1 MGSNSMADISGLL
14 GSNSITTPK
23 HTTSRKNNTELDMMD
38 FLQLMIV
45 QLQNQTI
52 DDTMDTSEMM
62 NQMIQMQ
69 MVTAISNMT
78 ETSVQ
83 SYASSLVGKVVT
95 IGIVTDKGL
104 EEREVLVTGTG
115 VMNGQ
120 QVIFGKDANGKVET
134 YGLNQIMAVGQL
146 PPIEKPGEGE
156 EPGEGEGEGEGG
168 VDGLLR
174 DRPHGAGGGVSQV
187 VPAAPHGGA
196 LPGGSAV
203 EGLPASCAVHLPGQR
218 VDAVGTV
225 LAMLF
230 SLPESLDL
238 LKGLPADDGGMGA
251 LDINLVHFA
260 VVDLLREREAGFI
273 GLLAERVADV
283 FFVR

>member
-1 MGSNSMADISGLL
+1 MGSNSMADIAGLMGAGSGFRPE
-14 GSNSITTPK
+14 NS
-23 HTTSRKNNTELDMMD
+23 TSRKNNTELDMQD

-69 MVTAISNMT
+69 MISAISNMT

-156 EPGEGEGEGEGG
+156 EPGEGEGEGDGG
-168 VDGLLR
+168 VDGPGEGEGA
-174 DRPHGAGGGVSQV
+174 DKPEGGQPTPPTDGAG
-187 VPAAPHGGA
+187 
-196 LPGGSAV
+196 
-203 EGLPASCAVHLPGQR
+203 
-218 VDAVGTV
+218 
-225 LAMLF
+225 
-230 SLPESLDL
+230 
-238 LKGLPADDGGMGA
+238 
-251 LDINLVHFA
+251 
-260 VVDLLREREAGFI
+260 EAGTNPEYQ
-273 GLLAERVADV
+273 GEQGAPTD
-283 FFVR
+283 

>member
-1 MGSNSMADISGLL
+1 MQ
-14 GSNSITTPK
+14 
-23 HTTSRKNNTELDMMD
+23 D

-168 VDGLLR
+168 VDGPGEGEGA
-174 DRPHGAGGGVSQV
+174 DKPEGGQPTPPTDGAG
-187 VPAAPHGGA
+187 
-196 LPGGSAV
+196 
-203 EGLPASCAVHLPGQR
+203 
-218 VDAVGTV
+218 
-225 LAMLF
+225 
-230 SLPESLDL
+230 
-238 LKGLPADDGGMGA
+238 
-251 LDINLVHFA
+251 
-260 VVDLLREREAGFI
+260 EAGTNPEYQ
-273 GLLAERVADV
+273 GEQGAPTD
-283 FFVR
+283 

>member
-1 MGSNSMADISGLL
+1 MGSNSMADIAGLMGAGSGFRPE
-14 GSNSITTPK
+14 NS
-23 HTTSRKNNTELDMMD
+23 TSRKNNTELDMQD

-69 MVTAISNMT
+69 MITAMSNMT

-104 EEREVLVTGTG
+104 EEREVIVTGTG

-120 QVIFGKDANGKVET
+120 QVIFGKDSKGNIET

-146 PPIEKPGEGE
+146 PPIEKPDEDE
-156 EPGEGEGEGEGG
+156 KPGEGEGEGDGSVDGPGEGEGADKPEGG
-168 VDGLLR
+168 EPTPPAEGSGGTETN
-174 DRPHGAGGGVSQV
+174 PQYQGEQGA
-187 VPAAPHGGA
+187 PP
-196 LPGGSAV
+196 
-203 EGLPASCAVHLPGQR
+203 
-218 VDAVGTV
+218 D
-225 LAMLF
+225 
-230 SLPESLDL
+230 
-238 LKGLPADDGGMGA
+238 
-251 LDINLVHFA
+251 
-260 VVDLLREREAGFI
+260 
-273 GLLAERVADV
+273 
-283 FFVR
+283 

>member
-1 MGSNSMADISGLL
+1 MGSNSMADIAGLL
-14 GSNSITTPK
+14 GAGSGFRPENS
-23 HTTSRKNNTELDMMD
+23 TSRKNNTELDMQD

-69 MVTAISNMT
+69 MITAMSNMT

-104 EEREVLVTGTG
+104 EEREVIVTGTG

-120 QVIFGKDANGKVET
+120 QVIFGKDSKGNIET

-146 PPIEKPGEGE
+146 PPIEKPDEDE
-156 EPGEGEGEGEGG
+156 KPGEGEGEGDGSVDGPGEGEGADKPEGG
-168 VDGLLR
+168 EPTPPAEGSGGTETN
-174 DRPHGAGGGVSQV
+174 PQYQGEQGA
-187 VPAAPHGGA
+187 PT
-196 LPGGSAV
+196 
-203 EGLPASCAVHLPGQR
+203 
-218 VDAVGTV
+218 D
-225 LAMLF
+225 
-230 SLPESLDL
+230 
-238 LKGLPADDGGMGA
+238 
-251 LDINLVHFA
+251 
-260 VVDLLREREAGFI
+260 
-273 GLLAERVADV
+273 
-283 FFVR
+283 

>member
-1 MGSNSMADISGLL
+1 MGTNSMADIAGLMGAGSGFRPE
-14 GSNSITTPK
+14 NS
-23 HTTSRKNNTELDMMD
+23 TSRKNNTELDMQD

-69 MVTAISNMT
+69 MISAMSNMT

-104 EEREVLVTGTG
+104 EEREVIVTGTG

-120 QVIFGKDANGKVET
+120 QVIFGKDSKGNIET

-146 PPIEKPGEGE
+146 PPIEKPDEDE
-156 EPGEGEGEGEGG
+156 KPGEGEGEGDGSVDGPGEGEGADKPEGG
-168 VDGLLR
+168 EPTPPAEGSGGTETN
-174 DRPHGAGGGVSQV
+174 PQYQGEQGA
-187 VPAAPHGGA
+187 PT
-196 LPGGSAV
+196 
-203 EGLPASCAVHLPGQR
+203 
-218 VDAVGTV
+218 D
-225 LAMLF
+225 
-230 SLPESLDL
+230 
-238 LKGLPADDGGMGA
+238 
-251 LDINLVHFA
+251 
-260 VVDLLREREAGFI
+260 
-273 GLLAERVADV
+273 
-283 FFVR
+283 

>member
-1 MGSNSMADISGLL
+1 MGSNSMADIAGLL
-14 GSNSITTPK
+14 GAGSGFRPENS
-23 HTTSRKNNTELDMMD
+23 TSRKNNTELDMQD

-69 MVTAISNMT
+69 MITAMSNMT

-104 EEREVLVTGTG
+104 EEREVIVTGTG

-120 QVIFGKDANGKVET
+120 QVIFGKDSKGNIET

-146 PPIEKPGEGE
+146 PPIEKPDEDE
-156 EPGEGEGEGEGG
+156 KPGEGEGEGDGSVDGPGQGEGADKPEGG
-168 VDGLLR
+168 EPTPPAEGSGGTETN
-174 DRPHGAGGGVSQV
+174 PQYQGEQGA
-187 VPAAPHGGA
+187 PT
-196 LPGGSAV
+196 
-203 EGLPASCAVHLPGQR
+203 
-218 VDAVGTV
+218 D
-225 LAMLF
+225 
-230 SLPESLDL
+230 
-238 LKGLPADDGGMGA
+238 
-251 LDINLVHFA
+251 
-260 VVDLLREREAGFI
+260 
-273 GLLAERVADV
+273 
-283 FFVR
+283 

>member
-1 MGSNSMADISGLL
+1 MGSNSMADIAGLMGAGSGFRPE
-14 GSNSITTPK
+14 NS
-23 HTTSRKNNTELDMMD
+23 TSRKNNTELDMQD

-69 MVTAISNMT
+69 MITAMSNMT

-104 EEREVLVTGTG
+104 EEREVIVTGTG

-120 QVIFGKDANGKVET
+120 QVIFGKDSKGNIET

-146 PPIEKPGEGE
+146 PPIEKPDEDE
-156 EPGEGEGEGEGG
+156 KPGEGEGEGDGSVDGPGEGEGADKPEGG
-168 VDGLLR
+168 EPTPPAEGSGGTETN
-174 DRPHGAGGGVSQV
+174 PQYQGEQGA
-187 VPAAPHGGA
+187 PT
-196 LPGGSAV
+196 
-203 EGLPASCAVHLPGQR
+203 
-218 VDAVGTV
+218 D
-225 LAMLF
+225 
-230 SLPESLDL
+230 
-238 LKGLPADDGGMGA
+238 
-251 LDINLVHFA
+251 
-260 VVDLLREREAGFI
+260 
-273 GLLAERVADV
+273 
-283 FFVR
+283 

>member
-1 MGSNSMADISGLL
+1 MGSNSMADIAGLL
-14 GSNSITTPK
+14 GAGSGFRPENS
-23 HTTSRKNNTELDMMD
+23 TSRKNNTELDMQD

-69 MVTAISNMT
+69 MITAMSNMT

-104 EEREVLVTGTG
+104 EEREVIVTGTG

-120 QVIFGKDANGKVET
+120 QVIFGKDSKGNIET

-146 PPIEKPGEGE
+146 PPIEKPDEDE
-156 EPGEGEGEGEGG
+156 KPGEGEGDGDGSVDGPGEGEGADKPEG
-168 VDGLLR
+168 GE
-174 DRPHGAGGGVSQV
+174 PTPPAEGSGGTETNPQYQGEQGA
-187 VPAAPHGGA
+187 PT
-196 LPGGSAV
+196 
-203 EGLPASCAVHLPGQR
+203 
-218 VDAVGTV
+218 D
-225 LAMLF
+225 
-230 SLPESLDL
+230 
-238 LKGLPADDGGMGA
+238 
-251 LDINLVHFA
+251 
-260 VVDLLREREAGFI
+260 
-273 GLLAERVADV
+273 
-283 FFVR
+283 